1 MCLRKHRNEIL
12 DRHENQVDEYEKEF
26 KAKEEDIKH
35 LQEISKRMKI
45 DMEDL
50 QQEIIDKE
58 DKLKQK
64 EEISLKS
71 SNSSLFDELANAQS
85 ENKKTQLEAKI
96 EILEKKVKNAEIQ
109 KMTRLGLQCRTPL
122 RS

>member
-96 EILEKKVKNAEIQ
+96 EILEKK
-109 KMTRLGLQCRTPL
+109 
-122 RS
+122 